1 MFLCYSFTNKKLPRR
16 LLLVALL
23 AIVCGLILRQSIVTV
38 PAMEEEEKVVY
49 LTFDDGPSK
58 VTIDLLD
65 LLKEEDVK
73 ATFFVIGATT
83 DRGKMLYQRIL
94 DEGHTLGLHSY
105 SHNYNQIYQS
115 ADAFFEDITR
125 LSDHIE
131 SITGYRPEV
140 FRFPGGSKN
149 SVAGQGVLK
158 EIIEGAKSRGLTYF
172 DWNALGKD
180 DLNYAEDPDVIAQN
194 VIRSAGDK
202 DTIVVL
208 LHDNTIRTTAPEAV
222 KKIIDYYRE
231 KGYVFKALTPDSP
244 SVRFQ

>member
-1 MFLCYSFTNKKLPRR
+1 MFLSYSFTNKKTPR
-16 LLLVALL
+16 LLLLTGLL
-23 AIVCGLILRQSIVTV
+23 ALICGLVLRQSAPAV
-38 PAMEEEEKVVY
+38 PTSEVSEKVVY

-65 LLKEEDVK
+65 LLKEENVK

-115 ADAFFEDITR
+115 ADAFFEDLTR
-125 LSDHIE
+125 LADHIE
-131 SITGYRPEV
+131 SITGYRPQV

-149 SVAGQGVLK
+149 AVAGQGVLK

-180 DLNYAEDPDVIAQN
+180 DLSYAEDPDVIAKN
-194 VIRSAGDK
+194 VIESAGDK

-231 KGYVFKALTPDSP
+231 RGYTFEALTPDSP
-244 SVRFQ
+244 GIRFQ